1 MNPDPTGAQGAT
13 DGPGRERP
21 VPAPRGR
28 ATLRRMSIWHH
39 EVTPESLDRM
49 AGDTFARR
57 IGIRITEIGSDYL
70 RATLPVTPELHQ
82 PYGILHGGVSAA
94 LAETVGS
101 VASSL
106 CVDPERFMCLGQ
118 EINANHLRP
127 VSAGLITAT
136 ARPLHL
142 GHRSHVWGIEIRDE
156 QGRLTCVSRLTMAV
170 VPRRASAP

>member
-1 MNPDPTGAQGAT
+1 
-13 DGPGRERP
+13 
-21 VPAPRGR
+21 
-28 ATLRRMSIWHH
+28 MSIWHR
-39 EVTPESLDRM
+39 EVTPQSLGHM
-49 AGDTFARR
+49 AAGTFAEQ
-57 IGIRITEIGSDYL
+57 IGIRVTEVGSDYL
-70 RATLPVTPELHQ
+70 RATLQVTPKLHQ

-101 VASSL
+101 VAAGL

-127 VSAGLITAT
+127 VSAGLVTAT
-136 ARPLHL
+136 ARPFHI

-156 QGRLTCVSRLTMAV
+156 QGRLTCISRLTMAV